1 VFQRNRKQGDA
12 SVLGMKY
19 YAVSGV
25 AGGIYLP
32 PEFLRRHG
40 YDKPTNAAQA
50 PS

>member
-1 VFQRNRKQGDA
+1 LYLVF
-12 SVLGMKY
+12 
-19 YAVSGV
+19 

-40 YDKPTNAAQA
+40 YDKQTHAAQA